1 VRIVIAEDSVLLREG
16 LAQLLVRFGHDVVA
30 TVGDGAGLIAAV
42 RDNRP
47 DVSVVDIRMP
57 PTFRDEGMRAAAQ
70 LRAERPG
77 TPLLMLSAHVTH
89 RYATELLASGEGSV
103 GYLLKD
109 RVGEVAQFVG
119 ALSEVAA
126 GGTVI
131 DPQVV
136 SALLQQR
143 HGRSALSRLTARER
157 EVLSLMAEG
166 RANAAI
172 ARALTVTDA
181 AVAKHVN
188 NIFSKLGLTHAE
200 NEHRRVMA
208 VLAYL
213 RG

>member
-1 VRIVIAEDSVLLREG
+1 MRIVIAEDSVLLREG

-30 TVGDGAGLIAAV
+30 TVGDGDGLIAAV
-42 RDNRP
+42 RDHRP

-89 RYATELLASGEGSV
+89 GYATELLASGEGSV